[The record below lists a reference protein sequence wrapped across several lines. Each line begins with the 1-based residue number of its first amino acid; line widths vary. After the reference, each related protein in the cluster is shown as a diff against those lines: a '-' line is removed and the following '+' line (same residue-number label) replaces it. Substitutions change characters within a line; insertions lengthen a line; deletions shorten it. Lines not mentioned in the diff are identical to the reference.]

1 VESFKYSISKKTVI
15 QVEGEI
21 MRKEILIAVVVIV
34 LIIGVVLGYAVS
46 TLTAPP
52 TVTGPTGLQG
62 EILIGS
68 PLALTGAFGSFGTR
82 EKYAIEIAQSD
93 INEFITRVGLP
104 VKFTFLIE
112 DTETKPDVALSKVQ
126 AFAAKGVKVLVGG
139 FTSGELR
146 GIGAYV
152 ESNKIVTL
160 ASASTA
166 DRKSIGKGFDEGSY
180 IIRTLPSC
188 EAEGVAM
195 TKAILNM
202 GYKKIAI
209 ITAKVT
215 YSEAIER
222 AFISE
227 FEKAGGEVVYKI
239 SYEEGTKTFTSELSL
254 LEAEMAKY
262 AKDEVALFANMWEDV
277 ALFLQQAEG
286 RNSPLLGYTWFGPDT
301 YAYSTVVLNEAG
313 TIAAKVKLISV
324 NFEAPV
330 TERYLKFVEAFKN
343 KVGETPDIYAIGAYD
358 NAWIAVLSILAAGKY
373 DGEAIRAVVPY
384 VANHFYGVL
393 GNPAL
398 LPNGDRENMDQA
410 FYAIKIVAGKPDWV
424 RVALYESVTG
434 KLTWMEQI

>member
-1 VESFKYSISKKTVI
+1 VK
-15 QVEGEI
+15 
-21 MRKEILIAVVVIV
+21 KEILIGAIVIA
-34 LIIGVVLGYAVS
+34 LIIGVVLGYAAS
-46 TLTAPP
+46 MLMAPP
-52 TVTGPTGLQG
+52 TVTPGPTGLSG
-62 EILIGS
+62 EILIGC

-82 EKYAIEIAQSD
+82 EKYAIEIAQNE
-93 INEFITRVGLP
+93 INDFVTKAGVP
-104 VKFTFLIE
+104 VTFTFLIE

-126 AFAAKGVKVLVGG
+126 ALAAKGVKVLAGG

-152 ESNKIVTL
+152 EANKIVTL

-195 TKAILNM
+195 TKAILDM
-202 GYKKIAI
+202 GYNKIAI

-215 YSEAIER
+215 YSEAIEK

-227 FEKAGGEVVYKI
+227 FEKAGGEVVYEI

-254 LEAEMAKY
+254 LEAEMTKY
-262 AKDEVALFANMWEDV
+262 TKDEIALFANMWEDV

-286 RNSPLLGYTWFGPDT
+286 RNSPLLEYTWFGPDT
-301 YAYSTVVLNEAG
+301 YAYSTVVLDEAG

-324 NFEAPV
+324 NFEAPA
-330 TERYLKFVEAFKN
+330 TERYLKFVEVFKGR
-343 KVGETPDIYAIGAYD
+343 VGEIPDIYAVGAYD
-358 NAWIAVLSILAAGKY
+358 NAWIAVLSILSAGKY
-373 DGEAIRAVVPY
+373 DGEAIRAVIPY
-384 VANHFYGVL
+384 VANHFYGAL

-398 LPNGDRENMDQA
+398 LPNGDRETMDQG

-424 RVALYESVTG
+424 RVALYESGTG
-434 KLTWMEQI
+434 KLTWIEQI

>member
-1 VESFKYSISKKTVI
+1 
-15 QVEGEI
+15 
-21 MRKEILIAVVVIV
+21 MRKEILIASFIIV
-34 LIIGVVLGYAVS
+34 LIIGAALGYAV
-46 TLTAPP
+46 TMLTVPP
-52 TVTGPTGLQG
+52 AVTGPTGLKG
-62 EILIGS
+62 EILIGA

-93 INEFITRVGLP
+93 INDFVTKAGIP

-126 AFAAKGVKVLVGG
+126 ALAAKGVKVLVGG
-139 FTSGELR
+139 LTSGELR
-146 GIGAYV
+146 GISAYV
-152 ESNKIVTL
+152 DANKIVTL
-160 ASASTA
+160 SSASTA
-166 DRKSIGKGFDEGSY
+166 DRGSIGKGFDEGSY

-195 TKAILNM
+195 TKAILSM

-227 FEKAGGEVVYKI
+227 FEKAGGKVVYKI
-239 SYEEGTKTFTSELSL
+239 SYEEGTKTFTTELSL
-254 LEAEMAKY
+254 LEAEMTKY
-262 AKDEVALFANMWEDV
+262 SKDEIALFANMWEDV

-286 RNSPLLGYTWFGPDT
+286 RKSPLLEYTWFGPDT

-313 TIAAKVKLISV
+313 TIASKVKLISV

-330 TERYLKFVEAFKN
+330 TEQYLKFVEVYKN
-343 KVGETPDIYAIGAYD
+343 KVGETPDIYAVGAYD
-358 NAWIAVLSILAAGKY
+358 NAWIAALSILAAGKY
-373 DGEAIRAVVPY
+373 DGEAIRSVVPY
-384 VANHFYGVL
+384 VANHFYGAL

-398 LPNGDRENMDQA
+398 LPNGDREIMDQA
-410 FYAIKIVAGKPDWV
+410 FYAIKIVAGKPEWV
-424 RVALYESVTG
+424 RVALYESATG
-434 KLTWMEQI
+434 KLTWLEQI